1 MEQLEE
7 NPGNFPAHQG
17 CKVKAKIQVQH
28 SSHGL
33 IQKKNEGDQEQED
46 MRGSA

>member
-7 NPGNFPAHQG
+7 NPGNFPVHQG
-17 CKVKAKIQVQH
+17 CKVNAKIQVQH
-28 SSHGL
+28 FSHGL
-33 IQKKNEGDQEQED
+33 IQKQNEGDQEQED